1 MDNQTQPVSKKLTN
15 QEKMA
20 RGSAWMT
27 ASNIISRLLGAVYI
41 IPWYAW
47 MGEHAKAA
55 NGLMNMGYNV
65 YALFLLISSAG
76 IPAAIAKQVSH
87 YNSLNEYHTSR
98 QLFIRALQMMAVL
111 GVVFAGIMYIGSPW
125 LAAASGGGKDLI
137 PTMRALS
144 VAILVF
150 PCMSVIRGYFQGNQD
165 MMPFALSQIVEQVA
179 RVFYMLLTAFI
190 IMKVGQGDYVAAV
203 TQSTLAAFIGMLA
216 SMAVLLYFLQKQKV
230 KMDVFVEKSTNQ
242 LSVATKELLIETV
255 KEAIPFII
263 VGSGVTIF
271 KLVDQM
277 TFVKT
282 MSDTTAY
289 AHDHLIELFSIFSAN
304 PDKLTMVVIAL
315 ATSIAMAGLPLITEA
330 ATMKDRVGLAKL
342 TTNNFQLFAFVM
354 FPATFGMMLLAYPLN
369 TLFYSPD
376 HLGTNVLI
384 QACIAGLFLGL
395 YMLASNMLQGMYQNT
410 AAIVYLAVGFVVK
423 LILQYP
429 LIRLLEVYGPLT
441 ATIIGFAVTC
451 FLTVRKIHK
460 VTRFNVSLTG
470 RRVLLIF
477 IMTIIMLIAAGICR
491 MIFGLVLD
499 VDSKFQSLV
508 LIILVAG
515 VGMVAYG
522 YLALKTRLADKL
534 LGDRV
539 GSLRNK
545 LKIK

>member
-1 MDNQTQPVSKKLTN
+1 MDNQTQPVSKELTN

-47 MGEHAKAA
+47 MGEYGKTA

-65 YALFLLISSAG
+65 YALFLLVSTAG
-76 IPAAIAKQVSH
+76 IPAAIAKQVAH
-87 YNSLNEYHTSR
+87 YNSLNEYQTSR
-98 QLFIRALQMMAVL
+98 QLFIRALQMMAIL
-111 GVVFAGIMYIGSPW
+111 GVVFAGLMYIGSPW
-125 LAAASGGGKDLI
+125 LANASGGGKDLI
-137 PTMRALS
+137 PTMQALS
-144 VAILVF
+144 IAVLVF
-150 PCMSVIRGYFQGNQD
+150 PCMSVIRGYFQGNQE

-179 RVFYMLLTAFI
+179 RVFYMLLTVFI
-190 IMKVGQGDYVAAV
+190 IMKLGKGDYVAAV
-203 TQSTLAAFIGMLA
+203 TQSTLAAFVGMLA
-216 SMAVLLYFLQKQKV
+216 GFAVLLYFLQKQKV
-230 KMDVFVEKSTNQ
+230 KMDVFVERSSKELN
-242 LSVATKELLIETV
+242 VATKDLLIETV

-277 TFVKT
+277 TFVKAMENAT
-282 MSDTTAY
+282 SY
-289 AHDHLIELFSIFSAN
+289 SHEHLIELFSIFSAN

-330 ATMKDRVGLAKL
+330 ATIKDHIGLAKL
-342 TTNNFQLFAFVM
+342 TNNNIQLFAFVM

-376 HLGTNVLI
+376 SLGTKLLI
-384 QACIAGLFLGL
+384 QACIAGLLLGL

-410 AAIVYLAVGFVVK
+410 AAITYLAIGFVVK

-429 LIRLLEVYGPLT
+429 MIRLLEVYGPLT
-441 ATIIGFAVTC
+441 ATMIGFAVSC
-451 FLTVRKIHK
+451 FLIVRKIHQ
-460 VTRFNVSLTG
+460 VTRFNISLTA

-477 IMTIIMLIAAGICR
+477 IMTMLMVIVAGIAR
-491 MIFGLVLD
+491 FIFGLVLNT
-499 VDSKFQSLV
+499 DSKFQSFI
-508 LIILVAG
+508 LIILVAA
-515 VGMVAYG
+515 VGGAVYG
-522 YLALKTRLADKL
+522 YLALKSRLADKL
-534 LGDRV
+534 LGNRV
-539 GSLRNK
+539 GDLRRK

>member
-1 MDNQTQPVSKKLTN
+1 MDNQTQPQSKKLTN

-27 ASNIISRLLGAVYI
+27 ASNIISRLLGAIYV

-47 MGEHAKAA
+47 MGEHAKTA

-65 YALFLLISSAG
+65 YALFLMVSTAG

-87 YNSLNEYHTSR
+87 YNSLNEYQTSR

-111 GVVFAGIMYIGSPW
+111 GVAFAGIMYIGSPW
-125 LAAASGGGKDLI
+125 LAEASGGGKDLI

-144 VAILVF
+144 VAVLVF
-150 PCMSVIRGYFQGNQD
+150 PCMSVIRGYFQGNQE

-190 IMKVGQGDYVAAV
+190 IMKVGSGDYVAAV
-203 TQSTLAAFIGMLA
+203 TQSTLAAFVGMLA
-216 SMAVLLYFLQKQKV
+216 SFVVLTYFLQKQKV
-230 KMDVFVEKSTNQ
+230 TMDVFVEKSANQ
-242 LSVATKELLIETV
+242 LTLATKDLLVETV

-277 TFVKT
+277 TFVKV
-282 MSDTTAY
+282 MAGATAY
-289 AHDHLIELFSIFSAN
+289 SHDHLIELFSVFSAN

-330 ATMKDRVGLAKL
+330 ATIKDHIGLAKL
-342 TTNNFQLFAFVM
+342 TNNNFQLFAFVM
-354 FPATFGMMLLAYPLN
+354 FPATFGMILLAFPLN

-376 HLGTNVLI
+376 HLGTKVLI

-410 AAIVYLAVGFVVK
+410 AAIVYLVIGFIVK

-429 LIRLLEVYGPLT
+429 LIRLLEVYGPLM
-441 ATIIGFAVTC
+441 ATMIGFAVSC
-451 FLTVRKIHK
+451 YLIVRKIHK
-460 VTRFNVSLTG
+460 VTRFNINLTA

-477 IMTIIMLIAAGICR
+477 LMTLIMMVAAGIAR
-491 MIFGLVLD
+491 VIFGLVLD
-499 VDSKFQSLV
+499 VNSKFQSF
-508 LIILVAG
+508 ILVVLVAA
-515 VGMVAYG
+515 VGGAVYG

-534 LGDRV
+534 LGERI
-539 GSLRNK
+539 GSLRRK